1 VNRGNRERRPVS
13 RVARAA
19 GVAAILLSVALVAGC
34 AGTGTAREMTA
45 RAATGNAAAVGKTG
59 TAAKSETGARSEAA
73 AKAEGQATA
82 AASCDPYASS
92 LAPGGP
98 ATVSSGSFAAKIKA
112 RGYLIAGVDQ
122 TTYDFGFLNPL
133 DNKIEGFD
141 IDMVDAVAEA
151 IFGPRYQSHLY
162 LKAIRNADR
171 LQDLENGS
179 VDIVAD
185 TLTINCARLQQIDFS
200 SVYYDAQAK
209 LLVLKNSKAASLRD
223 LAGQKVCAVTGAD
236 DIAIIQ
242 RYHATPVTPT
252 YWTDC
257 LVDLQQGQVAGIVTD
272 DSILHGLAAQDPY
285 TKIVGSS
292 LEAEPYGLG
301 ISRQHPD
308 FVRFVNAVLARIESG
323 GQWQADYRQWI
334 GTPVPSPPV
343 PQYAS

>member
-1 VNRGNRERRPVS
+1 VNRAGRERRLIS
-13 RVARAA
+13 RLTRAA
-19 GVAAILLSVALVAGC
+19 GVGATLLTVAVIAGC
-34 AGTGTAREMTA
+34 AASGTARVSGSGVTRPTA
-45 RAATGNAAAVGKTG
+45 AHETTNRETTNREATVAK
-59 TAAKSETGARSEAA
+59 TAAKAKSQAA
-73 AKAEGQATA
+73 TD
-82 AASCDPYASS
+82 ASCNPYASS
-92 LAPGGP
+92 LAPNGP
-98 ATVSSGSFAAKIKA
+98 ATVSSGSFAAKIRA

-151 IFGPRYQSHLY
+151 IFGPGYQSHLY

-171 LQDLENGS
+171 IQDLENGS

-185 TLTINCARLQQIDFS
+185 TMTINCARLQQIDFS
-200 SVYYDAQAK
+200 SVYYNAQAK
-209 LLVLKNSKAASLRD
+209 LLVLKNSKATDLRD

-285 TKIVGSS
+285 TKIVGPS

-308 FVRFVNAVLARIESG
+308 FVRFVNAVLTEIESS
-323 GQWQADYRQWI
+323 GQWQADYRQWV
-334 GTPVPSPPV
+334 GAPVPSPPV
-343 PQYAS
+343 PRYAG